1 MSRVWIN
8 VEFFLVK
15 VYMNTI
21 ERKNKHQ
28 RHEQEKIQGYKIT
41 YVIYTEKNEA
51 IKSILIIITTR
62 IVLK

>member
-1 MSRVWIN
+1 
-8 VEFFLVK
+8 
-15 VYMNTI
+15 MNTI